1 MRGELMTLAGLN
13 HLALQTAFAWLCI
26 IGSWYCWILVLF
38 LKHRREGL
46 AKEERLLSQALPAD
60 DELPHVLV
68 QIPVFNEGDLVCRLA
83 AAIAE
88 FDWPTSRLHVQILD
102 DSHDGSVAFSKKALT
117 TLRQRNIDAT
127 VLHRSNR
134 NGFKAGALAAGLEI
148 SDHEFVAVFDAD
160 YVPPK
165 DFLRSCIRPL
175 LADSTT
181 AFVQARA
188 DFLNV
193 KESLVTRI
201 QQRLLDT
208 QYAIVQPSLSWSRH
222 IMPFNGTCGIWRRV
236 AIDEAGGWQGDTLTE
251 DLDLS
256 YRAQLLGW
264 RSSFLTTVVVPGELP
279 ATLRAWVPQQ
289 FRWRKGVAEVARKIL
304 PLLVFSDLGFSRK
317 LVSGLHL
324 CGALLGPMVGL
335 ILVSGVIDMTLGMGL
350 TFGTALCLIIFSA
363 ELIAAEAIILI
374 SQHLVRRINVFT
386 EFLKVQLILCALGY
400 VHFATWRANL
410 EAWLGYETEFVRTPK
425 PQKKPWMQSPELQ
438 PLPILAPVDD

>member
-1 MRGELMTLAGLN
+1 MTLVGLN
-13 HLALQTAFAWLCI
+13 HLALQISFAWLCI

-46 AKEERLLSQALPAD
+46 AKEGRLLSQALPPD
-60 DELPHVLV
+60 DELPDVLV

-88 FDWPTSRLHVQILD
+88 FDWPTDRLHVQILD
-102 DSHDGSVAFSKKALT
+102 DSHDGSLTFSKTALT
-117 TLRQRNIDAT
+117 TLRQQNIDAT
-127 VLHRSNR
+127 VLHRPNR

-165 DFLRSCIRPL
+165 DFLKSCIRPL
-175 LADSTT
+175 LADSTI
-181 AFVQARA
+181 AFVQSRA
-188 DFLNV
+188 DFLNA

-201 QQRLLDT
+201 QQRLLDAH
-208 QYAIVQPSLSWSRH
+208 YAIEQAARSWSGH
-222 IMPFNGTCGIWRRV
+222 IMPFNGTCGVWRRV

-264 RSSFLTTVVVPGELP
+264 RSSFLTTVVVFGELP
-279 ATLRAWVPQQ
+279 ANLRTWLQQQ
-289 FRWRKGVAEVARKIL
+289 FRWRKGVAEVARKVL
-304 PLLVFSDLGFSRK
+304 PRVASSHLGFSRK
-317 LVSGLHL
+317 LMSCLHL
-324 CGALLGPMVGL
+324 GSALLGPMTGL
-335 ILVSGVIDMTLGMGL
+335 ILVSGVIDL
-350 TFGTALCLIIFSA
+350 TFGRGLTIGTALLAIIFA
-363 ELIAAEAIILI
+363 LELMAAESIVLL
-374 SQHLVRRINVFT
+374 SQRLVRSANVFA
-386 EFLKVQLILCALGY
+386 EFVKMQLILFALGY
-400 VHFATWRANL
+400 VHFVNSRANL

-438 PLPILAPVDD
+438 PLRILAPVDD